1 MNHFYSYAPEDVPY
15 AKKRFLDEGKRLFKV
30 LDTQL
35 EGKEYIVGDY
45 SIADIS
51 IYGWIKAVRNHPKIG
66 NEFDAY
72 PNVDK
77 WLKLVGDRPAVQ
89 RGVLVCKL

>member
-1 MNHFYSYAPEDVPY
+1 LGHFYNYAPEDIPY
-15 AKKRFLDEGKRLFKV
+15 AKKRYLDEGKRLFKV

-51 IYGWIKAVRNHPKIG
+51 IYGWIQALRNHPKIG
-66 NEFDAY
+66 NEFDGY